1 MSKPIKEQLLEK
13 GLLKLAGHDKAK
25 LHKAYRI
32 KKCRHRGN
40 VCGLCTEWQYK
51 ECLASY
57 GPGKD

>member
-1 MSKPIKEQLLEK
+1 MSKPIKDQLMEK

-32 KKCRHRGN
+32 KKCRHAGL

-51 ECLASY
+51 QCLNTY
-57 GPGKD
+57 GAGKD